1 MELFEI
7 SAYVDVNSF
16 IDSAGNLND
25 TTSNTFLWNYD
36 DEPVTL
42 TISETNDISNN
53 STTNDDYLTFE
64 ITSSKTIDYY
74 NNDLLSIVNGSAYSF
89 EVDSS
94 NTKLTFNVSPVESNT
109 TISVIANAGFI
120 VSTLGTSNT
129 VATEEFKWTYD
140 GEAPIITFSSP
151 VIENGTVT
159 SVQDI
164 SMEITI
170 SEVPLSF
177 GQSDV
182 AVTNGTISN
191 FTGSGTSYT
200 FDLSVTT
207 EGTARVYIP
216 ENNTITDAANN
227 VSVPFND
234 FRFTYDTTK
243 PTISITHDTNSSG
256 FTSNDAYIDLNIDV
270 SKKTSISTNSIIVTN
285 GTKTNFTEGDN
296 YQYGIRI
303 FPKTGV
309 DSTPITVTIPA
320 EIVSDDAGLK
330 NESDASFSWIYNN
343 KTPTMSISSTIANGA
358 ITNDASFSFD
368 LLASEEITDFT
379 VDSIVVTNA
388 TLSDFTGS
396 GSSYSVTVTP
406 TATGLVTLFVDSGK
420 VKNVAGNLNTEYVEF
435 SFTSDQEDV
444 TCEITGSIASGLSS
458 DDTSI
463 TLTII
468 TNKSV
473 TLGEIISG
481 LDGNVTNGSLTEI
494 SGSGK
499 TYNATLLPSVANTQT
514 SVLITANSLT
524 DNAGNTNTN
533 ASNTFTW
540 TYNGSAPTVT
550 LTTSNTFINGNES
563 KNQSI
568 SLTAT
573 LTGSGT
579 LDLSSTD
586 ITLTNGSISN
596 FTNSSTN
603 VYTFDFTATTEG
615 EIASIVVPSNS
626 FVDDY
631 SAGNIV
637 SNTISYKYD
646 STLPTMSITSSD
658 LTSGDKSNLS
668 FININF
674 VASEK
679 ISSFDNTKIGI
690 TNATL
695 STITTTDNITFNGIL
710 TPSVNEGVISVQ
722 VGSDKFTDVVEN
734 ANDTS

>member
-1 MELFEI
+1 
-7 SAYVDVNSF
+7 
-16 IDSAGNLND
+16 
-25 TTSNTFLWNYD
+25 
-36 DEPVTL
+36 
-42 TISETNDISNN
+42 
-53 STTNDDYLTFE
+53 
-64 ITSSKTIDYY
+64 
-74 NNDLLSIVNGSAYSF
+74 
-89 EVDSS
+89 
-94 NTKLTFNVSPVESNT
+94 
-109 TISVIANAGFI
+109 
-120 VSTLGTSNT
+120 
-129 VATEEFKWTYD
+129 
-140 GEAPIITFSSP
+140 
-151 VIENGTVT
+151 
-159 SVQDI
+159 
-164 SMEITI
+164 
-170 SEVPLSF
+170 
-177 GQSDV
+177 
-182 AVTNGTISN
+182 
-191 FTGSGTSYT
+191 
-200 FDLSVTT
+200 
-207 EGTARVYIP
+207 
-216 ENNTITDAANN
+216 
-227 VSVPFND
+227 
-234 FRFTYDTTK
+234 
-243 PTISITHDTNSSG
+243 
-256 FTSNDAYIDLNIDV
+256 
-270 SKKTSISTNSIIVTN
+270 
-285 GTKTNFTEGDN
+285 
-296 YQYGIRI
+296 
-303 FPKTGV
+303 
-309 DSTPITVTIPA
+309 
-320 EIVSDDAGLK
+320 
-330 NESDASFSWIYNN
+330 
-343 KTPTMSISSTIANGA
+343 
-358 ITNDASFSFD
+358 
-368 LLASEEITDFT
+368 
-379 VDSIVVTNA
+379 
-388 TLSDFTGS
+388 
-396 GSSYSVTVTP
+396 
-406 TATGLVTLFVDSGK
+406 
-420 VKNVAGNLNTEYVEF
+420 
-435 SFTSDQEDV
+435 
-444 TCEITGSIASGLSS
+444 
-458 DDTSI
+458 
-463 TLTII
+463 
-468 TNKSV
+468 

-499 TYNATLLPSVANTQT
+499 TYTATLLPSVANTQT

-615 EIASIVVPSNS
+615 EIASIVVPANS

-658 LTSGDKSNLS
+658 LTSGNKSNLS

-679 ISSFDNTKIGI
+679 ISSFDNTKIDI

-722 VGSDKFTDVVEN
+722 VGSNKFTDVVEN
-734 ANDTS
+734 ANDTSSNEFIWNYDKVVPTVTISSDDQSSGATSNLTSIELKFTLSEEVVSFTSENIDVTNGILSNLSGSGTNYTATLQPISSSTISVSVPAGSIKDETGNTNEAASNVFTWTFDSDQPIISITGDTIVNGAKTTEEQITLFFTVSDTSATFANNKITRSNATIISFAQHTSNPLVYKVILKSTNEGSTSS